1 MADTTLERLTN
12 LHVLLRETSEPLTLE
27 DIADRLPAYRDEQ
40 GAVRR
45 ALFERDK
52 SALAEAG
59 VRLDKVV
66 LQGPRAGATAYR
78 LDAATSELPELE
90 LSGDERR
97 ALALALGAVRLAS
110 DASAAADKL
119 GAPGVTAG
127 AGPLVVS
134 LPEPEG
140 LPAVQQALAHRSTLS
155 VDYGG
160 KPRVLRPYGVVLRDG
175 FWYLV
180 AAEDG
185 TEQPWKVFR
194 VDRFERVPEVGPP
207 GEVEVPAGFRAADAL
222 PRDFK
227 AVGDG
232 EPVEAL
238 VLVEAIRAA
247 RVVHDLGDDAVV
259 ERRAGGAVV
268 VRVPAT
274 NLPVFRGWLL
284 GMLDHAEVLEPPE
297 VRAHVRDWL
306 AAMAGAGS

>member
-1 MADTTLERLTN
+1 
-12 LHVLLRETSEPLTLE
+12 
-27 DIADRLPAYRDEQ
+27 
-40 GAVRR
+40 
-45 ALFERDK
+45 
-52 SALAEAG
+52 
-59 VRLDKVV
+59 
-66 LQGPRAGATAYR
+66 
-78 LDAATSELPELE
+78 
-90 LSGDERR
+90 
-97 ALALALGAVRLAS
+97 
-110 DASAAADKL
+110 
-119 GAPGVTAG
+119 
-127 AGPLVVS
+127 
-134 LPEPEG
+134 
-140 LPAVQQALAHRSTLS
+140 VQQALAGRSTLS
-155 VDYGG
+155 VGYGG

-185 TEQPWKVFR
+185 AEQPFKVFR
-194 VDRFERVPEVGPP
+194 VDRFEPAPEVGPP

-227 AVGDG
+227 ALGDG

-297 VRAHVRDWL
+297 VRAHVRAWL
-306 AAMAGAGS
+306 AAIAGVSA